1 METKKALELR
11 KEIKARKPE
20 FLAQDAHKKSRIAN
34 RWRRP
39 RGIHSKMRLG
49 KISYRACV
57 RTGYGSPCEVK
68 GLDKNGLVPILVAN
82 AEQISKID
90 KKKQSALF
98 AKVGKRT
105 RIEMLKKAK
114 EMGISIINVKNIDD
128 EIKKIED
135 TVKIR
140 KEEKSK
146 QKEVK
151 KKKEKDKK
159 ETKDIEKKIEESEDE
174 KKEREKKEKDRVLT
188 KKTA

>member
-39 RGIHSKMRLG
+39 RGIHSKMRLS
-49 KISYRACV
+49 KKSKRVCV
-57 RTGYGSPCEVK
+57 STGYGSPCEAR

-82 AEQISKID
+82 AEQVSKID

-98 AKVGKRT
+98 AKTGKRT
-105 RIEMLKKAK
+105 RMEMLRKAK
-114 EMGISIINVKNIDD
+114 EIGISIMNVKNVDD

-135 TVKIR
+135 TVKVR
-140 KEEKSK
+140 KDEKAK

-151 KKKEKDKK
+151 KKKEKDRK
-159 ETKDIEKKIEESEDE
+159 EIKDIEKKIEESEDD

-188 KKTA
+188 KKTT